1 MLGWWVF
8 PKYMERHKIPWFQTV
23 WNHGILW
30 LSIYFGN
37 THHPNYTYMG
47 YIYIIW
53 RPEGKWTISR
63 NTKTFET
70 YRIWCL
76 HHFRL
81 QNHQRPCHLLQLKSV
96 SKKNSTSAWNSIW
109 QYELYTYIYIYIY
122 VLYIYTLIISGLTI
136 ETLSNSRSIKM
147 AQNPPM
153 FTYHHPVR
161 PVIIRC

>member
-1 MLGWWVF
+1 MV
-8 PKYMERHKIPWFQTV
+8 P
-23 WNHGILW
+23 NHHNQNIHIHIW
-30 LSIYFGN
+30 D
-37 THHPNYTYMG
+37 
-47 YIYIIW
+47 IYIIS

-96 SKKNSTSAWNSIW
+96 SKKNSTSAWKNAKHHPEFKQFYEFYMTIW
-109 QYELYTYIYIYIY
+109 TVYIYIYNI
-122 VLYIYTLIISGLTI
+122 YIYTLIISGLTI